1 MNYELT
7 QHAGKVLEERNI
19 RIAWLEH
26 TLANPEKVLPEPVDD
41 SVQRYFRQI
50 PEFGNRVLRV
60 AVNTKVEPWRVVS
73 IFFDRTMKGKL

>member
-26 TLANPEKVLPEPVDD
+26 TLANPEKVLPDPVDEFST
-41 SVQRYFRQI
+41 SVF
-50 PEFGNRVLRV
+50 
-60 AVNTKVEPWRVVS
+60 
-73 IFFDRTMKGKL
+73 